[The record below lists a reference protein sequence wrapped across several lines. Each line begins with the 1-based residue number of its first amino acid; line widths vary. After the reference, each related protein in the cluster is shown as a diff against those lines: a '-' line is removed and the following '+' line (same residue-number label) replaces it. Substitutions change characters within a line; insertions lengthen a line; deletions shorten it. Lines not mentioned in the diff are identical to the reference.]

1 MHVMAGLGPA
11 IHVFA
16 PIKCRRQG
24 VDARAKPGHDGVD
37 AVQASGRPRPDD
49 ARHEKWKDSKEFPH
63 ADRRLTPPPGS
74 CRTLAVSELSPHTQQ
89 LSAYARLVRRRV
101 LIVAGLG
108 ALMLVAMLFDI
119 ATGPSNLP
127 LADVISGILSP
138 SSLDAPAR
146 VIIWEVRLPYALM
159 AVLVGAALALAGAE
173 MQTILNNPLASPFTL
188 GVSSAAAFGAA
199 LALVLGMS
207 LPFIP
212 TDWNL
217 PAFAFLFAFA
227 SVLLLQ
233 AMARLRG
240 TGVETLVLFGIA
252 LVFTFNALVA
262 LVQYVASQE
271 ALQQLVFWSMGSLAR
286 STWAK
291 LGVLGL
297 VTLIVVPFSLK
308 ASWRMTALR
317 LGEDRARSFGISVA
331 RLRFF
336 SLLRVSLLAA
346 TSVAFVGTIGFIG
359 LVAPHIA
366 RLLVGEDHRFFLP
379 GSMLAGAVIMSLAS
393 VASKTIV
400 PGALLPV
407 GIVTSLIGVPFFIA
421 LIFSRRERL

>member
-1 MHVMAGLGPA
+1 M
-11 IHVFA
+11 
-16 PIKCRRQG
+16 
-24 VDARAKPGHDGVD
+24 
-37 AVQASGRPRPDD
+37 
-49 ARHEKWKDSKEFPH
+49 
-63 ADRRLTPPPGS
+63 
-74 CRTLAVSELSPHTQQ
+74 SELPPHTQQ
-89 LSAYARLVRRRV
+89 LSAYARLVRWRV

-119 ATGPSNLP
+119 ATGPSNLAV
-127 LADVISGILSP
+127 ADVVSGILSP
-138 SSLDAPAR
+138 SSLDAPSR

-212 TDWNL
+212 AEWNL

-286 STWAK
+286 SSWTK